1 MALGSLPP
9 WLNVTPADF
18 VHAAAA
24 GAQLGHTI
32 AASTLQAWEEQARMR
47 MAAQEAAANREQHAQ
62 QVAVENAM
70 NRLAADRLEA
80 YRQQEV
86 ANRQKELGIQ
96 EKGLGLRGEGLDI
109 QRQRAE
115 DALTLGQGRLAE
127 SKERESDRQAQ
138 RDFMNE
144 FRKSQAEALQELRKR
159 GLDIREQG
167 LNKERP
173 VTTKISADEFGPE
186 LSGPIDSPE
195 IVNRLKLRDAKK
207 SAPGTLDKIYNYF
220 TGHTP
225 TPPAATGSIP
235 MNPVYPNDNSVAA
248 PPPSNVSTPSSKV
261 QKAKDLYQ
269 KHPDWTK
276 QQVIDAVNSGVE

>member
-1 MALGSLPP
+1 MALGGLPP
-9 WLNVTPADF
+9 WLNVQPSDF

-24 GAQLGHTI
+24 GATLGHAI
-32 AASTLQAWEEQARMR
+32 ADSTMRAWEEQARMR

-62 QVAVENAM
+62 QLAVDNAM
-70 NRLAADRLEA
+70 ARLAADRLEA
-80 YRQQEV
+80 YRQSEI
-86 ANRQKELGIQ
+86 ANRKAELGLQ

-144 FRKSQAEALQELRKR
+144 FRKSQLEAIQEARKR
-159 GLDIREQG
+159 ALDLREQG
-167 LNKERP
+167 LTKERP
-173 VTTKISADEFGPE
+173 VMTKISADEFGPE

-207 SAPGTLDKIYNYF
+207 SAPGALDKIYNYF

-225 TPPAATGSIP
+225 TPLAVTGSIP

-248 PPPSNVSTPSSKV
+248 PPPSSIPLTRDKASEFLKQANGDKD
-261 QKAKDLYQ
+261 KARKLAKDAGY
-269 KHPDWTK
+269 TF
-276 QQVIDAVNSGVE
+276 